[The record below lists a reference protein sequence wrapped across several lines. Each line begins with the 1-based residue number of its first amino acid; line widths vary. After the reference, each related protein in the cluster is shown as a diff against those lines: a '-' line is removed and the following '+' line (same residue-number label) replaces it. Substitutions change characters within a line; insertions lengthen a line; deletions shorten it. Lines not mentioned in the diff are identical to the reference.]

1 MAISLQYKGLN
12 EINGSLVVLDNI
24 PDASFDELVELKL
37 DNGATRLGR
46 VVEIEGERVVVQIFE
61 GTNELSLNNTTAR
74 FTGKPMELPLSKELL
89 GRIFNGAGKPIDG
102 LGDIYPDSF
111 ADINGKP
118 INPVSRVY
126 PRNYI
131 RTGISSIDALMTL
144 IRGQK
149 LPIFSDSGLAT
160 TSWPPSWY
168 GRQKLPMRPGRDLEL
183 YLRQWGSPMTWRI
196 TLRRALRKAEY
207 WNGS

>member
-1 MAISLQYKGLN
+1 MSLQYKGLN

-131 RTGISSIDALMTL
+131 RTG
-144 IRGQK
+144 
-149 LPIFSDSGLAT
+149 
-160 TSWPPSWY
+160 
-168 GRQKLPMRPGRDLEL
+168 
-183 YLRQWGSPMTWRI
+183 
-196 TLRRALRKAEY
+196 
-207 WNGS
+207 